1 MKQDRPSATASLVL
15 KALLFAA
22 HDPIHGGLVPPETVR
37 WSESIAI
44 SIIKFPKLF
53 LFAIRNRLSRWLL
66 TTLEETLNP
75 GFILHVA
82 TRKGFIDKISR
93 QSIRSG
99 SSQIIVI
106 GAGYDTIGLSAAIS
120 NPAAN
125 CFEIDHATTQK
136 TKITSFAS
144 SEIPPNLFFIPAD
157 LSATSIGEVLTAH
170 PKFDSMASTLIV
182 IEGVL
187 MYLPDQAVRRFFEA
201 TYDLFRGGLTCIF
214 TFMDRRSNGD
224 IQFKKAHPL
233 INSWLRFKH
242 EQFLSGFEK
251 DQLAGYLATLGFS
264 HTDTYGKSE
273 FISAFFPKVDPAPL
287 LAEGE
292 FIGVTSK

>member
-1 MKQDRPSATASLVL
+1 MKKDRPSATASLVL

-22 HDPIHGGLVPPETVR
+22 YDPIHGGLVPSETVR

-53 LFAIRNRLSRWLL
+53 LFAIRNRSSRWLL

-82 TRKGFIDKISR
+82 ARKRFIDEIGRK
-93 QSIRSG
+93 SIRSG

-106 GAGYDTIGLSAAIS
+106 GAGYDTFGLSAAIS

-136 TKITSFAS
+136 AKITSVAS

-170 PKFDSMASTLIV
+170 PKFDSMASTLII

-187 MYLPDQAVRRFFEA
+187 MYLPAQAARRFFEA

-214 TFMDRRSNGD
+214 TFMDRRSNAD
-224 IQFKKAHPL
+224 IQFKTAHPL
-233 INSWLRFKH
+233 IKSWLRFKH

-251 DQLAGYLATLGFS
+251 AQLAGYLATLGFS

-273 FISAFFPKVDPAPL
+273 FISEYFPKVDPAPL